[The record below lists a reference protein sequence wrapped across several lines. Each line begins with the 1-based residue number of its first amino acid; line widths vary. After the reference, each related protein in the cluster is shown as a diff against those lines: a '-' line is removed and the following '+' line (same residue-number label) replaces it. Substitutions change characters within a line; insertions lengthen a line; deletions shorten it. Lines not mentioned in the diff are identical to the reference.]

1 MARPVLLQQASPQS
15 SGISFTSRLLHPSS
29 LSEFNGKTFR
39 ISIQSK
45 SKAWKSNGS
54 CSQLITAS
62 SSKKILIMGGT
73 RFIGVF
79 LTRLLVNE
87 GHQVTLFTRGKAPI
101 TQQLP
106 GESLQE
112 YEEYKSSVLHLKG
125 DRKDSDFVKSSLAS
139 LNFEVVYD
147 INGRESVEAEPIL
160 EALPNLEQYIY
171 CSSAGVYLKSD
182 LMPHFE
188 SDAVDP
194 ASRHKGKLETESVLD
209 FKGVNWT
216 SIRPVY
222 IYGPLNYN
230 PIEEWF
236 FHRLNAGRPI
246 PIPNSGVQITQLGH
260 VKDLA
265 SAFVKVLGNSKASK
279 QVYNISG
286 SKYVTFDG
294 LARACAEAA
303 GYPEPEIVHY
313 NPKEFD
319 FGKKKAFPFRDQH
332 FFASIEKAQAELNW
346 KPEFGLIDG
355 LRDSYNLDFGRGTYR
370 KEADFSADDIILG
383 KSLLLL
389 SPAHNDAHTPLAYDI
404 GVLPLANISTG
415 YIDGDGPG
423 NEDSPPLLIGST
435 PSGSYY
441 TLNSATIIVAISRL
455 VANPLVTLDLRLSS
469 QPGPLLGRTRP
480 LHRATARP
488 QHAHARGRTASR
500 VYARGCTVARLR
512 ARPRGQ
518 KALPR
523 CRAARSS
530 CNPGAAQS
538 HRRALP
544 CARPYGHAPP
554 PRVRTAA
561 RSLGRASDPIGCV
574 AGLFGRAAGPLLSL
588 GQPSGQPPLAARSA
602 PAGRPLVRRPTSVT
616 RSPLPRPRN
625 LHTLSSA

>member
-1 MARPVLLQQASPQS
+1 MARSVLLQQASPQS
-15 SGISFTSRLLHPSS
+15 SGISFTSRLHPSS
-29 LSEFNGKTFR
+29 LSEFNGKTFI
-39 ISIQSK
+39 ISIQGK
-45 SKAWKSNGS
+45 SKAWKTNVS
-54 CSQLITAS
+54 SQFTAS
-62 SSKKILIMGGT
+62 SGKKILIMGGT

-125 DRKDSDFVKSSLAS
+125 DRKDSEFVKSSLAS
-139 LNFEVVYD
+139 EGFEVVYD

-194 ASRHKGKLETESVLD
+194 ASRHKGKLETESLLD

-236 FHRLNAGRPI
+236 FHRLKAGRPI

-265 SAFVKVLGNSKASK
+265 SAFVKVLGNSNAIK

-294 LARACAEAA
+294 LARACAKAA

-332 FFASIEKAQAELNW
+332 FFASIEKAQTELNW
-346 KPEFGLIDG
+346 KPEFGLVDG
-355 LRDSYNLDFGRGTYR
+355 LTDSYNLDFGRGTYR
-370 KEADFSADDIILG
+370 KEADFSTDDIILG
-383 KSLLLL
+383 KSL
-389 SPAHNDAHTPLAYDI
+389 
-404 GVLPLANISTG
+404 VL
-415 YIDGDGPG
+415 
-423 NEDSPPLLIGST
+423 
-435 PSGSYY
+435 
-441 TLNSATIIVAISRL
+441 
-455 VANPLVTLDLRLSS
+455 
-469 QPGPLLGRTRP
+469 
-480 LHRATARP
+480 
-488 QHAHARGRTASR
+488 
-500 VYARGCTVARLR
+500 
-512 ARPRGQ
+512 
-518 KALPR
+518 
-523 CRAARSS
+523 
-530 CNPGAAQS
+530 QS
-538 HRRALP
+538 
-544 CARPYGHAPP
+544 
-554 PRVRTAA
+554 
-561 RSLGRASDPIGCV
+561 
-574 AGLFGRAAGPLLSL
+574 
-588 GQPSGQPPLAARSA
+588 
-602 PAGRPLVRRPTSVT
+602 
-616 RSPLPRPRN
+616 
-625 LHTLSSA
+625 